1 MSELPDE
8 VIMAVVA
15 LEKQYGDGNHSF
27 ELRSAIYDLLATSNT
42 LIEEQAARIAGLEDV
57 LEEKREN
64 INSLRARLSEAV
76 KVIEMFMHSV
86 CHETGFA
93 NAVRHDSGH
102 AYPWPALDQT
112 EAAAKAFITTL
123 GGEKEL

>member
-1 MSELPDE
+1 MSEVEWEE
-8 VIMAVVA
+8 VPVA
-15 LEKQYGDGNHSF
+15 TTK
-27 ELRSAIYDLLATSNT
+27 AIFPEQ
-42 LIEEQAARIAGLEDV
+42 LIEQIAEADDKIAYLE
-57 LEEKREN
+57 
-64 INSLRARLSEAV
+64 ARLSEAV

-123 GGEKEL
+123 GGEE